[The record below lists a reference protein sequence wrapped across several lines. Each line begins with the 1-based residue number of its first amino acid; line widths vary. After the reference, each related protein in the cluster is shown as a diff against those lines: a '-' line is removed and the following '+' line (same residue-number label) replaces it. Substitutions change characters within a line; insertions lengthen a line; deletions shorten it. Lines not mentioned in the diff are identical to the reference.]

1 MRAAKA
7 QASLRICADSLEP
20 SLLAD
25 VISVEVLYTGAFIL
39 MIITQVL
46 KTQSCSTEGESA
58 RAIVYIYFD

>member
-25 VISVEVLYTGAFIL
+25 AISVEIPYTGVFIL
-39 MIITQVL
+39 MSNNASI